1 MGRTAVSKINV
12 ELEPIEKSLVG
23 RALDGLC
30 VGLVTTNAQGRV
42 TWLNRVAQRVLGLD
56 SETSQGRSLAS
67 LLQDP
72 KLAEFW
78 REALAGEETVTCDVA
93 LTVPTSAHLKANAT
107 TSLDAEGRLIG
118 RALMFCDVTAER
130 TVQLELSAA
139 ATERLLNIT
148 GAGPEGGAPAKL
160 TPQENRVLRLVG
172 EGLSNR
178 QIAERMNVAPSTVR
192 SHLKHLYAKLGIR
205 SRSEAISYA
214 LRSAGLP

>member
-1 MGRTAVSKINV
+1 MGPTAVSKFNV
-12 ELEPIEKSLVG
+12 EVEPSEQSLVG

-30 VGLVTTNAQGRV
+30 VGLVMTNAQGRV
-42 TWLNRVAQRVLGLD
+42 IWMNRVAQRVLGLD
-56 SETSQGRSLAS
+56 PEASQGRSLAS

-78 REALAGEETVTCDVA
+78 REALAGEETLTCDLAV
-93 LTVPTSAHLKANAT
+93 TVPKATHLKVNAT
-107 TSLDAEGRLIG
+107 TSLDADGRLTG

-130 TVQLELSAA
+130 TVQVSLSTA
-139 ATERLLNIT
+139 ATERLLDLT
-148 GAGPEGGAPAKL
+148 GPKGAAEAKL
-160 TPQENRVLRLVG
+160 TPQESRVLRLVG